1 MMLVQKYIGQQVLK
15 PFILSLLALTT
26 LALLTQSLQT
36 IDLITKDNQSA
47 STFFY
52 ITLLAMPKLIAIIM
66 PISLFLSVLYSL
78 NRIAMDGELI
88 IAKAAGMS
96 TWEICTPIVRI
107 STLTFMLHLLINLL
121 IQPLAFVEMRKE
133 VFKVRTDIASKM
145 VSSGEFIKLVEG
157 LTIYAGDIGVDGFIN
172 DILINDARDVS
183 KTITYVAEKGFISKN
198 SKFTKLTL
206 TSGSAQSLLSN
217 GEFNIVQF
225 DNYQLDLTE
234 IKSLDA
240 ILIKKPSD
248 LYLHQLLKPDPEQY
262 ISRKKRKKFLSE
274 GNNRLASPL
283 YNLTLTLMAICAII
297 KSRHQR
303 MGYKLKIFLCGV
315 AGFSIKVI
323 EFFIK
328 SVSEN
333 NSDLNIFQYAI
344 PITICFLCIVYIFE
358 NRSPNRTKHIQ
369 KQKHNPDTML
379 RSKC

>member
-1 MMLVQKYIGQQVLK
+1 MMLVQKYIGQQVLR

-52 ITLLAMPKLIAIIM
+52 ITLLAMPKLIVIIM

-96 TWEICTPIVRI
+96 NWEICTPIVRI

-248 LYLHQLLKPDPEQY
+248 LYLHQLLKPDSEQY

-283 YNLTLTLMAICAII
+283 YNLALTLMAICAII

-303 MGYKLKIFLCGV
+303 MGYRLKIFLCGV

-328 SVSEN
+328 SVSED
-333 NSDLNIFQYAI
+333 NSGLNIFQYAI

-369 KQKHNPDTML
+369 RQKHNPDTML